1 MYPLQ
6 QPSPASHLRPCT
18 GAYVQRGRYSTESQ
32 ERSRGGDISSRQS
45 RCGIFSVAPPGQK
58 EFEPM
63 GATLLNQAVLGRWP
77 TGDGHTGPLPTTRV
91 YLRLAALADE
101 EHGNIAYPSQRKL
114 AEEMNMSRRDVLNVY
129 RSLEYQSF
137 IELVQRHKVGRH
149 GNVYLV
155 RVFENC
161 RRSKS
166 ANLPDGVK
174 SSCRCSYCAALDGK
188 VDGEVAGTTD
198 GASPVQELEKPSNK
212 YSITD
217 DADVG
222 LQYLPAMS
230 DPVRIARNA
239 VSEVARSHATGVNGQ
254 STFAEVRSILDD
266 ALFAQAVAH
275 ARKLLEDGN
284 RPADAAVLLEKF
296 VEKLATSVGIV

>member
-1 MYPLQ
+1 
-6 QPSPASHLRPCT
+6 
-18 GAYVQRGRYSTESQ
+18 
-32 ERSRGGDISSRQS
+32 
-45 RCGIFSVAPPGQK
+45 
-58 EFEPM
+58 M
-63 GATLLNQAVLGRWP
+63 GATLLNQAVLGKWP
-77 TGDGHTGPLPTTRV
+77 AGDGHTGPLPTTRV

-101 EHGNIAYPSQRKL
+101 ESGNIAYPSQRKL
-114 AEEMNMSRRDVLNVY
+114 AQEMNMPRRDVVNAY
-129 RSLEYQSF
+129 RSLESQSF
-137 IELVQRHKVGRH
+137 IELVQQHKVGRH
-149 GNVYLV
+149 GKVYVV

-161 RRSKS
+161 RRSQND
-166 ANLPDGVK
+166 AVPEGVQ

-188 VDGEVAGTTD
+188 VDGEVAGTMD
-198 GASPVQELEKPSNK
+198 GASPAQELENQSNK

-222 LQYLPAMS
+222 LQYVPAMS

-239 VSEVARSHATGVNGQ
+239 VSEVARSHATGVDGQ
-254 STFAEVRSILDD
+254 STFADVRSILDD

-296 VEKLATSVGIV
+296 VEQLATSVGIV